1 MLFQDYKPLGL
12 SLRISPTR
20 AVFTATILAA
30 IVGCLLMG
38 LVANFPVALA
48 PGMGLNAFFTYT
60 VVQEWHIPWQT
71 ALAGVFVAGI
81 LFILLTLSK
90 LRDKLIN
97 LIPSAL
103 KYAVSA
109 GIGLFIAFSGLTTF
123 LAMSY
128 ILAVNPELLGSTG
141 MSKTAVFTATILAAI
156 VGCLLMGLVANF
168 PVALAPGMG
177 LNAFFTYT

>member
-1 MLFQDYKPLGL
+1 MILEQLFHLRENRTSVRRELIGGLTTFLAMSYILAVNPELLG
-12 SLRISPTR
+12 STGMSKT

-97 LIPSAL
+97 LI
-103 KYAVSA
+103 
-109 GIGLFIAFSGLTTF
+109 
-123 LAMSY
+123 
-128 ILAVNPELLGSTG
+128 
-141 MSKTAVFTATILAAI
+141 
-156 VGCLLMGLVANF
+156 
-168 PVALAPGMG
+168 
-177 LNAFFTYT
+177 

>member
-1 MLFQDYKPLGL
+1 MSK
-12 SLRISPTR
+12 T

-109 GIGLFIAFSGLTTF
+109 GIGLFIAFQDYKPLGLSLRISPTRSPWVTCTVPPFCWRFSGLSS
-123 LAMSY
+123 AS
-128 ILAVNPELLGSTG
+128 
-141 MSKTAVFTATILAAI
+141 
-156 VGCLLMGLVANF
+156 C
-168 PVALAPGMG
+168 
-177 LNAFFTYT
+177 